1 MIAPHFLSFL
11 LSILKSED
19 PNIGRTW
26 NSPEGLA
33 TVAYFENGKYMV
45 NYKFN
50 KNTYYHIS
58 PDDLERTV
66 KIDEDRYSGM
76 LLMEERG
83 RQFIIE
89 DERKKAER
97 NSDFGFSANI
107 TGIKKQRILETLN
120 KLVRWSGVVGTRK
133 DQIAKIVENG
143 GRVSTLNKHG
153 NVIKVLYTGKKLAG
167 SSNPL
172 SEWFL
177 EEKDVTKT
185 GMDFAEYLINIRDS
199 RVN

>member
-1 MIAPHFLSFL
+1 MHTPHFLSFL
-11 LSILKSED
+11 LSILKPED

-33 TVAYFENGKYMV
+33 TVAYFENGKYMA
-45 NYKFN
+45 NYSNN

-58 PDDLERTV
+58 PESLERTIL
-66 KIDEDRYSGM
+66 IDEDRHIGAIAREKRDREHKIEEQKKKEDRYDDAGFTSSLSGIRK
-76 LLMEERG
+76 ER
-83 RQFIIE
+83 II
-89 DERKKAER
+89 
-97 NSDFGFSANI
+97 
-107 TGIKKQRILETLN
+107 ETLN

-185 GMDFAEYLINIRDS
+185 SIDFAEYLINIRDS
-199 RVN
+199 RVS